1 MRWSAATI
9 EAGRREAAAFADPDT
24 RRREKRIGETPLALA
39 NKEVQSAFDDLADII
54 ANGREV
60 GHRGLRRLGAH
71 LAAPCVTRPC
81 RRRAKVASQLRQ
93 GVAEAMRLEVRQR
106 SGCTRLLED
115 SSQGR
120 HDGHCEMASTCENQR
135 QVEAD
140 QASSGSAATIKFHR
154 APSPLRPVIL

>member
-71 LAAPCVTRPC
+71 LAGALRDAALPASCKGGFPVAPRC
-81 RRRAKVASQLRQ
+81 
-93 GVAEAMRLEVRQR
+93 G
-106 SGCTRLLED
+106 
-115 SSQGR
+115 
-120 HDGHCEMASTCENQR
+120 
-135 QVEAD
+135 
-140 QASSGSAATIKFHR
+140 GSCAA
-154 APSPLRPVIL
+154 